1 MSRMRPDLGAGF
13 LDTPSAADPVAIMSD
28 EVAGA
33 EYALTDSLS
42 MTLRQLRLIATVVP
56 IAAVVILEVVR
67 YYVLGPVSVGKRLLL
82 DAVSISGILLFAMI
96 IFRFIDAM
104 QARLR
109 RQNEELLALH
119 SAGLAI
125 SAELSLDMVLK
136 KVVDQ
141 ARSLVGARYGAV
153 SVVDR
158 NGRIDQFITSGISPE
173 EREAIGPPPLGH
185 GVLGISLHEGRNL
198 RLKEVREHPASKG
211 FPPNHPMMR
220 SLLAVPIS
228 CKGPFRGN
236 IYLSEKE
243 GSAEFNE
250 RDQETL
256 VRFAVQAAVAIDNA
270 YLHAQAADLAI
281 AQERLRIAHEMHDGL
296 AQVLGYVNT
305 KVQAA
310 DAYLR
315 RGKDEEASAQLRELA
330 VSARQAYTEVREGIV
345 GLRNLPGPDRPLSHV
360 LREYVDRWR
369 EQSGVQAD
377 LVIEEDL
384 RLRPSAELQLVR
396 ILQEALGNVR
406 KHAYASKVRIEVQR
420 RNGKLVASVADDGV
434 GFDPALRTRAEF
446 PRFGLSTMRERAE
459 SIGGE
464 LTIDSSPG
472 KGATVRFELPVM
484 SEVN

>member
-1 MSRMRPDLGAGF
+1 MISPPLPD
-13 LDTPSAADPVAIMSD
+13 PIAIMSE

-42 MTLRQLRLIATVVP
+42 MTLRQLRLIATIVP
-56 IAAVVILEVVR
+56 IAAVFLLEVVR
-67 YYVLGPVSVGKRLLL
+67 YFVMGPVPIGKRLLM
-82 DAVSISGILLFAMI
+82 DAVSVAGILAFSMI
-96 IFRFIDAM
+96 LFRFVDTM
-104 QARLR
+104 QTRLR

-119 SAGLAI
+119 GAGLAI
-125 SAELSLDMVLK
+125 SSELALDTVLK

-153 SVVDR
+153 SVIDR
-158 NGRIDQFITSGISPE
+158 NDRIEQFITSGITPE
-173 EREAIGPPPLGH
+173 ERAAIGPPPTGH
-185 GVLGISLHEGRNL
+185 GVLGVVLREGRHL
-198 RLKEVREHPASKG
+198 RLKDVREHPESKG
-211 FPPNHPMMR
+211 FPANHPVMR
-220 SLLAVPIS
+220 NLLAVPIN
-228 CKGPFRGN
+228 CKGPFLGN
-236 IYLSEKE
+236 IYLSEKNA
-243 GSAEFNE
+243 GAEFNE
-250 RDQETL
+250 HDHETL

-270 YLHAQAADLAI
+270 YLHAQAADLAV

-310 DAYLR
+310 EAYLR
-315 RGKDEEASAQLRELA
+315 QGKGDEASAQLRELA

-345 GLRNLPGPDRPLSHV
+345 GLRTLPGPDRPLTDV
-360 LREYVDRWR
+360 LREYVERWR
-369 EQSGVQAD
+369 DQSGIQTD
-377 LVIEEDL
+377 LTIEGEL

-406 KHAYASKVRIEVQR
+406 KHSRASKVRLDVRR
-420 RNGKLVASVADDGV
+420 RNGKLVASVVDDGV
-434 GFDPALRTRAEF
+434 GFDPAARIRTEF

-472 KGATVRFELPVM
+472 NGTSVRFELPIRT
-484 SEVN
+484 EAG

>member
-1 MSRMRPDLGAGF
+1 MISTPLANPIAVMSP
-13 LDTPSAADPVAIMSD
+13 

-33 EYALTDSLS
+33 EYALADSLS
-42 MTLRQLRLIATVVP
+42 MTLRQLKLIATLVP
-56 IAAVVILEVVR
+56 IVAVFLLEVVR
-67 YYVLGPVSVGKRLLL
+67 YFVMGPVPIGKRLLM
-82 DAVSISGILLFAMI
+82 DAVSVAGILVFSMI

-104 QARLR
+104 QSRLR

-119 SAGLAI
+119 GAGLAI
-125 SAELSLDMVLK
+125 SAELSLDTVLK

-141 ARSLVGARYGAV
+141 ARSLVGAKYGAV

-158 NGRIDQFITSGISPE
+158 NDRIEQFITSGISPE
-173 EREAIGPPPLGH
+173 DRAAIGPPPVGH
-185 GVLGISLHEGRNL
+185 GVLGVVLHEGRHL
-198 RLKEVREHPASKG
+198 RLDDVRKHPDSKG
-211 FPPNHPMMR
+211 FPPSHPVMH
-220 SLLAVPIS
+220 SLLAVPIN
-228 CKGPFRGN
+228 CKGPFLGN

-243 GSAEFNE
+243 GDREFDE
-250 RDQETL
+250 RDEETL
-256 VRFAVQAAVAIDNA
+256 IRFAVQAAVAIDNA

-315 RGKDEEASAQLRELA
+315 RGKSEEASAQLRELA

-345 GLRNLPGPDRPLSHV
+345 GLRSLPGPDRPLAEV
-360 LREYVDRWR
+360 LREYIERWR
-369 EQSGVQAD
+369 EQSGVQTD
-377 LVIEEDL
+377 LTIEGDL

-406 KHAYASKVRIEVQR
+406 KHSHASKARVGLQR
-420 RNGKLVASVADDGV
+420 RDGKLVATIVDDGV
-434 GFDPALRTRAEF
+434 GFDPTSRTRTEF

-464 LTIDSSPG
+464 LTIESAPG
-472 KGATVRFELPVM
+472 KGTTVKFELPM
-484 SEVN
+484 IESLS

>member
-1 MSRMRPDLGAGF
+1 MRRDIADGVL
-13 LDTPSAADPVAIMSD
+13 SAHPMVDPIAVMSD

-42 MTLRQLRLIATVVP
+42 MTLRQLRLIATIVP
-56 IAAVVILEVVR
+56 IAAVFLLEVVR
-67 YYVLGPVSVGKRLLL
+67 YFVMGPVPVGKRLLM
-82 DAVSISGILLFAMI
+82 DAVSVAGILVFSMI

-125 SAELSLDMVLK
+125 SAELALDTVLK

-158 NGRIDQFITSGISPE
+158 NDRIDQFITSGISPE
-173 EREAIGPPPLGH
+173 EREIIGPPPVGH
-185 GVLGISLHEGRNL
+185 GVLGIVLHEGRHL
-198 RLKEVREHPASKG
+198 RLKDVREHPASKG
-211 FPPNHPMMR
+211 FPPNHPVMR

-243 GSAEFNE
+243 GGAEFND

-345 GLRNLPGPDRPLSHV
+345 GLRTLPGPDRPLSEV
-360 LREYVDRWR
+360 LREYIDRWR
-369 EQSGVQAD
+369 EQSGVQTD
-377 LVIEEDL
+377 LLIEGEL

-406 KHAYASKVRIEVQR
+406 KHAHASKVRVDVQR
-420 RNGKLVASVADDGV
+420 RNGKLIATVVDDGL
-434 GFDPALRTRAEF
+434 GFDPALRTRTEF

-464 LTIDSSPG
+464 LTIDSAPG
-472 KGATVRFELPVM
+472 KGTTVRFELPVM
-484 SEVN
+484 SEAG

>member
-1 MSRMRPDLGAGF
+1 MIS
-13 LDTPSAADPVAIMSD
+13 TPLADPIAVMSP

-42 MTLRQLRLIATVVP
+42 MTLRQLKLIATIVP
-56 IAAVVILEVVR
+56 IAAVFLLEVVR
-67 YYVLGPVSVGKRLLL
+67 YFVMGPVPIGKRLLM
-82 DAVSISGILLFAMI
+82 DAVSVAGILVFSMI

-119 SAGLAI
+119 GAGLAI
-125 SAELSLDMVLK
+125 SAELSLDTVLK

-141 ARSLVGARYGAV
+141 ARSLVGAKYGAV
-153 SVVDR
+153 SVVGRDDR
-158 NGRIDQFITSGISPE
+158 IEQFITSGISAE
-173 EREAIGPPPLGH
+173 ERMAIGPPPTGH
-185 GVLGISLHEGRNL
+185 GVLGVVLHEGRHL
-198 RLKEVREHPASKG
+198 RLGEVREHAESKG
-211 FPPNHPMMR
+211 FPPHHPVMH
-220 SLLAVPIS
+220 SLLAVPIN
-228 CKGPFRGN
+228 CKGPFLGN

-243 GSAEFNE
+243 GNREFDE
-250 RDQETL
+250 RDEETL

-270 YLHAQAADLAI
+270 YLHAQAADLAT

-315 RGKDEEASAQLRELA
+315 RGKSEEASSQLRELA

-345 GLRNLPGPDRPLSHV
+345 DLRTLPGPDRPLAEV
-360 LREYVDRWR
+360 LREYIERWR
-369 EQSGVQAD
+369 EQSGVQTD
-377 LVIEEDL
+377 LTIEGDL

-396 ILQEALGNVR
+396 ILQEALANVR
-406 KHAYASKVRIEVQR
+406 KHSHAAKARVDVQR
-420 RNGKLVASVADDGV
+420 RNRKLVATIVDDGV
-434 GFDPALRTRAEF
+434 GFDPTSRTRTEF

-464 LTIDSSPG
+464 LTIDSAPG
-472 KGATVRFELPVM
+472 KGTTVRLELPLM
-484 SEVN
+484 TEVS